1 MASKKG
7 KKSSNNNSTKTEN
20 VNKKT
25 NVNKVKNN
33 SKKVNDSEAENNIEE
48 KLNIIDDLLGES
60 EEKDKKLEDK
70 KVEKS
75 DNTNIKNRTTK
86 KRTEN
91 KIVLKKEENSE
102 EKKVEEKDELKDA
115 FKAADE
121 AFDSS
126 KKTLVKKGTEIVKK
140 DPVEILEKE
149 HKEKRN
155 KNKYRFL
162 NIILFVTFVVVFST
176 IFALIFQ
183 SENTIVKG
191 TKIKNI
197 DVSNLTIEEA
207 KQKIT
212 EAIELEFMQEAEL
225 YYSDEYKVTLKP
237 DQINAEYDINKA
249 LIEAYQIGRSGNIVI
264 DNYQILLAGF
274 IGNNIDMDFTYN
286 EDSLDLIVQDIA
298 SKIPGKVIDYNY
310 SIEEDELIITK
321 GTKGV
326 KVDETKLEKDI
337 LEEIKLRNVEEIL
350 NSDKKI
356 VIQIKVDEVEPAE
369 ININEVYND
378 IHKEPVDAY
387 CETNPFKL
395 YPEEDGIDFNISLDE
410 AAKIIA
416 VPNQEE
422 YKIPLK
428 ITKAT
433 KTVNDIGTEAFPYLI
448 STFSTKYDA
457 SNRNRSKNLE
467 LAASKINGTVLM
479 PGEEFSYNKVVGK
492 RTVEAGYKDAKI
504 YSNGQVVDGLGGGIC
519 QISSTLYNAVLMA
532 DLEITERRNHYFKTS
547 YVAAGRDATVVWG
560 SIDFKFK
567 NTRTYPIKIEAKVSN
582 GIAEFKIHGIKEEK
596 EYDIKILPVVT
607 QTIPYGTQE
616 IIDPTMAPGTSKVT
630 QGGSS
635 GCRVTTYIE
644 KRLDGKVVSKEKIS
658 SDYYKPLNQTIKR
671 AP

>member
-7 KKSSNNNSTKTEN
+7 KKTSNNNSTKIEN
-20 VNKKT
+20 VNKNT
-25 NVNKVKNN
+25 NVNNVKNN
-33 SKKVNDSEAENNIEE
+33 IKNAKDSEAANDIEE
-48 KLNIIDDLLGES
+48 KLNIIEDLLGEP
-60 EEKDKKLEDK
+60 EENKLEDK
-70 KVEKS
+70 NIEKN
-75 DNTNIKNRTTK
+75 DKTNEATNTTK
-86 KRTEN
+86 KRTVN
-91 KIVLKKEENSE
+91 KNVPKKS
-102 EKKVEEKDELKDA
+102 EEKDELKDA
-115 FKAADE
+115 IKAADE

-126 KKTLVKKGTEIVKK
+126 KKTTVKKGTEIVKK

-155 KNKYRFL
+155 KSKYRFL
-162 NIILFVTFVVVFST
+162 NMILIVTFVVVFST

-191 TKIKNI
+191 TKIKDI
-197 DVSNLTIEEA
+197 DVSNLTVEEA

-225 YYSDEYKVTLKP
+225 YYSDEYKITLKP

-249 LIEAYQIGRSGNIVI
+249 LIEAYQKGRSGNIVI

-274 IGNNIDMDFTYN
+274 TGNNIDMDFTYN
-286 EDSLDLIVQDIA
+286 EESLDLIVQDVA
-298 SKIPGKVIDYNY
+298 SKVPGKVIDFNY

-326 KVDETKLEKDI
+326 KVDESKLEKDI
-337 LEEIKLRNVEEIL
+337 LEEIKSRNVEKIL
-350 NSDKKI
+350 NSDERI
-356 VIQIKVDEVEPAE
+356 VIQIKADEVEPAE
-369 ININEVYND
+369 ININEVYKE
-378 IHKEPVDAY
+378 IYKEPVDAY
-387 CETNPFKL
+387 YETNPFKL
-395 YPEEDGIDFNISLDE
+395 YPEEDGIDFNISIEE

-457 SNRNRSKNLE
+457 SNKNRSKNLE
-467 LAASKINGTVLM
+467 LSASKINGLVLM

-567 NTRTYPIKIEAKVSN
+567 NTRTYPIKFEAKVSN

-658 SDYYKPLNQTIKR
+658 SDYYKPLTQTIKR